1 MKHEINRIQ
10 SKNHNIGSYRTNKIS
25 LSSFDDKKYILKD
38 GFSRLSHFNKSIF
51 SPYKNNFHRI

>member
-10 SKNHNIGSYRTNKIS
+10 SRNHNIGSYRTNKIS

-38 GFSRLSHFNKSIF
+38 GFSRLSHFYESIF
-51 SPYKNNFHRI
+51 

>member
-1 MKHEINRIQ
+1 MKHEINRFQ

-38 GFSRLSHFNKSIF
+38 GFSRLSHFYKSIF
-51 SPYKNNFHRI
+51 